1 MAYRFNAPPTWPQPP
16 VGWVPPQ
23 DWQPD
28 ASWPP
33 PLPGWQ
39 FWQDDTLGAPGPAPV
54 SAVPSGWTQ
63 PPANPTPRYAPA
75 PPVTQPIPTAQGFD
89 PRLQV
94 AVAAYAK
101 RGYRLVTGQGPTVTL
116 QRPATPFNWIWLI
129 GSFFIGVGIGGIV
142 YLLAWLLWRVPRT
155 YSVALDLNPSGQIVE
170 LGDSCAV
177 FDLDR
182 LKGTRIRSWIIGL
195 LLAVLGTLM
204 LVGWI
209 GSDISSPPSGDDLL
223 SNIIAGIIVV
233 GALATG
239 AVLFLMAAVKATRQL
254 AGR

>member
-54 SAVPSGWTQ
+54 SAVPRVWMQ
-63 PPANPTPRYAPA
+63 PPANPTFGYAPA
-75 PPVTQPIPTAQGFD
+75 RPVTQPIPRAQGFD
-89 PRLQV
+89 PRLQA
-94 AVAAYAK
+94 AVAAYSK
-101 RGYRLVTGQGPTVTL
+101 RGYTLVTGQGPTVTL
-116 QRPATPFNWIWLI
+116 QRPATPFYWFWLAF
-129 GSFFIGVGIGGIV
+129 SFFLGVGIGCIV
-142 YLLAWLLWRVPRT
+142 VVLVWLLWRVPRT
-155 YSVALDLNPSGQIVE
+155 YSVALGLDSSGQIVE

-177 FDLDR
+177 FDFDR
-182 LKGTRIRSWIIGL
+182 LKRARIRSWIFGS

-204 LVGWI
+204 LVGLLV
-209 GSDISSPPSGDDLL
+209 SPPSGGDWL
-223 SNIIAGIIVV
+223 SNIIIGIIFTC
-233 GALATG
+233 ALATG
-239 AVLFLMAAVKATRQL
+239 AVLFLMAAAKATRQL

>member
-1 MAYRFNAPPTWPQPP
+1 M
-16 VGWVPPQ
+16 
-23 DWQPD
+23 
-28 ASWPP
+28 
-33 PLPGWQ
+33 
-39 FWQDDTLGAPGPAPV
+39 
-54 SAVPSGWTQ
+54 
-63 PPANPTPRYAPA
+63 
-75 PPVTQPIPTAQGFD
+75 
-89 PRLQV
+89 
-94 AVAAYAK
+94 AAYAK

-155 YSVALDLNPSGQIVE
+155 YSVALGLNPSGQIVE

-195 LLAVLGTLM
+195 LLAVLGTFM
-204 LVGWI
+204 LVGLLV
-209 GSDISSPPSGDDLL
+209 SPPDLL
-223 SNIIAGIIVV
+223 STIITVIIVV
-233 GALATG
+233 CALATG

>member
-1 MAYRFNAPPTWPQPP
+1 MA
-16 VGWVPPQ
+16 
-23 DWQPD
+23 
-28 ASWPP
+28 
-33 PLPGWQ
+33 
-39 FWQDDTLGAPGPAPV
+39 LG
-54 SAVPSGWTQ
+54 
-63 PPANPTPRYAPA
+63 
-75 PPVTQPIPTAQGFD
+75 
-89 PRLQV
+89 
-94 AVAAYAK
+94 
-101 RGYRLVTGQGPTVTL
+101 
-116 QRPATPFNWIWLI
+116 
-129 GSFFIGVGIGGIV
+129 
-142 YLLAWLLWRVPRT
+142 
-155 YSVALDLNPSGQIVE
+155 LNPSGQIVE

-182 LKGTRIRSWIIGL
+182 LKGTRIRSWIFGS
-195 LLAVLGTLM
+195 LLAVLGIVS